1 MELAELLNSGM
12 KVISLK
18 ISPRLV
24 KPTPPVIRFSFLVH
38 LRNWRGWSL
47 LFGTLV
53 LGFLPSC
60 SGPNLRSSYDPT
72 YEVIDRGGLD
82 ILIRGRAC
90 AVEEQEA
97 ERLARETVGFHLRS
111 VVKGERYL
119 PKFRTVR
126 VYSDGNRW
134 CAEVAVRPQKP
145 D

>member
-1 MELAELLNSGM
+1 MALAELLNS
-12 KVISLK
+12 KNEEDQFEN
-18 ISPRLV
+18 
-24 KPTPPVIRFSFLVH
+24 PPKTCQAATLAMRFFLINLH
-38 LRNWRGWSL
+38 NRQGRFL
-47 LFGTLV
+47 LYSVLA
-53 LGFLPSC
+53 LGFLTACGGFSM
-60 SGPNLRSSYDPT
+60 RSSYDPT

-82 ILIRGRAC
+82 VLIRGRAC

-97 ERLARETVGFHLRS
+97 ERLARETVGLHLRS